1 MKGARGRRE
10 FVKAAGVSVLASAAA
25 GGAVRAAQ
33 APAAAKSGGSFDVA
47 VIGAGVFGA
56 WTAQWLAKAGRK
68 VVVIDAYGPGSSRAS
83 SGGESR
89 VIRMAYGEA
98 ELYTRFSHRSLG
110 LWKEFAAKTGQTLFY
125 PTGVLW
131 MARDEDPVAK
141 ASLGVLAKQ
150 GIAHEKLT
158 RAQLEA
164 RYRQIDF
171 GPISWAIYE
180 PDSGVLMARRA
191 VQAVMAENRKL
202 GVSYLQARVLPPEG
216 KGALAQVTTSDGQ
229 QVQAGQ
235 YVIACGP
242 WLPKVVP
249 AVLGNRIFP
258 TRQEVYYFGQP
269 AGETRFT
276 PPQMP
281 VWIDDIAQWYG
292 LPDVESKGFKIAAHA
307 VGEAFDPD
315 SGERRV
321 STEGMTAARSFVG
334 ERFPALKDAPLI
346 ASEVCQYENS
356 SNGDFLIDR
365 HPDFGN
371 VWLVGGGSGHGFKH
385 GPAVGEYVAARV
397 QDGKPVDPH
406 FSLATKGTQ
415 FKREVT

>member
-1 MKGARGRRE
+1 
-10 FVKAAGVSVLASAAA
+10 
-25 GGAVRAAQ
+25 
-33 APAAAKSGGSFDVA
+33 
-47 VIGAGVFGA
+47 
-56 WTAQWLAKAGRK
+56 
-68 VVVIDAYGPGSSRAS
+68 
-83 SGGESR
+83 
-89 VIRMAYGEA
+89 
-98 ELYTRFSHRSLG
+98 
-110 LWKEFAAKTGQTLFY
+110 
-125 PTGVLW
+125 
-131 MARDEDPVAK
+131 
-141 ASLGVLAKQ
+141 
-150 GIAHEKLT
+150 
-158 RAQLEA
+158 
-164 RYRQIDF
+164 
-171 GPISWAIYE
+171 
-180 PDSGVLMARRA
+180 
-191 VQAVMAENRKL
+191 
-202 GVSYLQARVLPPEG
+202 
-216 KGALAQVTTSDGQ
+216 
-229 QVQAGQ
+229 
-235 YVIACGP
+235 
-242 WLPKVVP
+242 
-249 AVLGNRIFP
+249 
-258 TRQEVYYFGQP
+258 
-269 AGETRFT
+269 
-276 PPQMP
+276 MP

-334 ERFPALKDAPLI
+334 ERFPALKEAPLI